1 MQIKQRRFGNRQR
14 GQGMTEYII
23 ITALIAI
30 AAIAVFTFFG
40 TTVRAQIGGMAR
52 ELSGETASSSI
63 QKAQA
68 ASTKAESEG
77 GKNKTLGSYQNDNAR

>member
-1 MQIKQRRFGNRQR
+1 MQTKNHRFGTRQR

-23 ITALIAI
+23 ITVLIAI
-30 AAIAVFTFFG
+30 AAIAAFTFFG
-40 TTVRAQIGGMAR
+40 GTIRSQIGGMAR

-68 ASTKAESEG
+68 ASKKAESEG